1 MKVSKIDD
9 QIVLATRDASA
20 MLEQLNQ
27 RIGQLITDLQKM
39 IKDLSELVKKMS
51 KKLGG

>member
-1 MKVSKIDD
+1 MKLGEIDD
-9 QIVLATRDASA
+9 QLAASTRDSSA
-20 MLEQLNQ
+20 MMEQLNQ

-39 IKDLSELVKKMS
+39 IKELSEIVKKMS